1 MIVLNIWKEL
11 RHREVKKF
19 VQGRRADK
27 RLKLDLNHLFGIQH
41 LNKSRVTV

>member
-1 MIVLNIWKEL
+1 MTVLNVWKKL

-19 VQGRRADK
+19 VQGRRADE
-27 RLKLDLNHLFGIQH
+27 RLKWNLNLLFRIQH